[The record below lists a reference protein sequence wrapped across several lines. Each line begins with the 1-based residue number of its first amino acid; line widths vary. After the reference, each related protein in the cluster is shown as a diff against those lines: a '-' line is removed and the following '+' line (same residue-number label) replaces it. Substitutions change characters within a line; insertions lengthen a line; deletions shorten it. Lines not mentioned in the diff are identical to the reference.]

1 MDNEPELTWSSEMHS
16 LIQEMI
22 HYMNGLPDGE
32 PADSQKAADFEKRY
46 DEAIAKA
53 CRVYLT
59 QTVKNSKIY
68 SEQ

>member
-22 HYMNGLPDGE
+22 HYRNSLPDDEE
-32 PADSQKAADFEKRY
+32 PDSDKAADFEKRY

-59 QTVKNSKIY
+59 QTVKNSKK
-68 SEQ
+68 Q